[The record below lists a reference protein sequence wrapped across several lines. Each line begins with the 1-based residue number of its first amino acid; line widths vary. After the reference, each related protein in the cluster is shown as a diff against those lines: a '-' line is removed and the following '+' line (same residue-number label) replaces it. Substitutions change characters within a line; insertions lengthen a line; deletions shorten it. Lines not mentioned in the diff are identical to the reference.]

1 MSSQGIDMLVSWE
14 RFVPTPYKDAAGIW
28 TIGVGHAMPNGITI
42 RSLTL
47 DQGKALLVQDL
58 APCNRAVLNAVP
70 GGLAQNE
77 FDALV
82 HFAFNVGVTAFLNST
97 LLRKLK
103 AGDRAGAAAEFA
115 RWNKAGGVVVAG
127 LVRRRAAECELFQCG
142 TYVLNR

>member
-1 MSSQGIDMLVSWE
+1 MLVSWE
-14 RFVPTPYKDAAGIW
+14 SFVPTPYKDAAGIW
-28 TIGVGHAMPNGITI
+28 TIGVGHAMPTGITI

-47 DQGKALLVQDL
+47 DQGKALLASDL
-58 APCNRAVLNAVP
+58 APCNRAVFSAVP
-70 GGLAQNE
+70 AGLSQTE

-82 HFAFNVGVTAFLNST
+82 HFAFNVGVAAFLNST

-142 TYVLNR
+142 DYVHNS